1 MSKPNNGKFVAK
13 TNTKPIRKKS
23 GLKRKICRFKRA
35 IRQNRFYH
43 FVLSV
48 FICLVI
54 SFSSRAYQSYIDKN
68 ALSDALIAQEKE
80 IVLEYENKIAQMSEE
95 HKDNLQAIR
104 DLYETPAVSDT
115 MREFGEYIAKLLYS
129 YRNNEVRDL
138 RTAIWCVFNRV
149 DNPAYPDSIKGVC
162 EQPSQWMGYSS
173 DNPVLADLYD
183 LAMEE
188 LETYYN
194 GYRPVSADYIYMSW
208 SSKEIVLRDT
218 WEITKDTR
226 YWQAG

>member
-1 MSKPNNGKFVAK
+1 MSKANNGKFVTK
-13 TNTKPIRKKS
+13 TNTKSIRKKS
-23 GLKRKICRFKRA
+23 GLKRRICRFKRT

-48 FICLVI
+48 FICLIV
-54 SFSSRAYQSYIDKN
+54 SFGSRAYQSYIDNN
-68 ALSDALIAQEKE
+68 ALNDTLIAQEKE
-80 IVLEYENKIAQMSEE
+80 IVLEYENKIAQISEE

-104 DLYETPAVSDT
+104 GLYETPVVSDT

-173 DNPVLADLYD
+173 NNPVLADLYD

-218 WEITKDTR
+218 WEVTKDTR